1 MQASET
7 ASSELVSII
16 DMPQSSIDN
25 YLRDILSGRASA
37 QEIEIADAIIAYYYR
52 NSSPLIFDE
61 GRLWYYDPTSGV
73 YAPLEDA
80 SISSIVYD
88 LDRAPLTE
96 GMLRVKVS
104 FANAIVRAIKNRVSK
119 TGFFLNAP
127 EGVAV
132 ANGFLTF
139 DPEVGDIRMDN
150 VSSEQR
156 QRHRLSIP
164 YIANSEP
171 GHVDDFL
178 YDTFRDQELV
188 NLIYEI
194 IGVALF
200 GQGYRYHTM
209 VVFHGEGA
217 NGKGVITKLIQKL
230 IPKGM
235 RSSVPPS
242 EWRVEYQR
250 YPLVGSRFNAVGELP
265 KLTRDNMETLKGISA
280 GDTITARRIG
290 SSGFEFQPTAQHV
303 FSTNHLPSLPETGVA
318 IERRFLI
325 IPFNRIVAEDK
336 RDPNMADDLFR
347 LGALGFLRCAV
358 DGFQRVLQQKGFSR
372 PDIVRIATLK
382 WMHNSNPIILFAKCH
397 LEYTGNAEDRI
408 TAAEMLNK
416 CQTFCVDNKLPPPSS
431 QRALKTSLEELGF
444 TSTKS
449 STMQWTGVQ
458 WKT

>member
-1 MQASET
+1 
-7 ASSELVSII
+7 
-16 DMPQSSIDN
+16 
-25 YLRDILSGRASA
+25 
-37 QEIEIADAIIAYYYR
+37 
-52 NSSPLIFDE
+52 
-61 GRLWYYDPTSGV
+61 
-73 YAPLEDA
+73 
-80 SISSIVYD
+80 
-88 LDRAPLTE
+88 
-96 GMLRVKVS
+96 MLRIKVS
-104 FANAIVRAIKNRVSK
+104 FANAIVRAIKNRVSE

-139 DPEVGDIRMDN
+139 DPEAGDIRIDD

-156 QRHRLSIP
+156 QRNRLSIP

-178 YDTFRDQELV
+178 HDTFRDQELV

-194 IGVALF
+194 VGVALF
-200 GQGYRYHTM
+200 GQGYRYQTM
-209 VVFHGEGA
+209 VVFHGAGA

-265 KLTRDNMETLKGISA
+265 KLTPDNMETLKGISA
-280 GDTITARRIG
+280 GDTITARRVG
-290 SSGFEFQPTAQHV
+290 YSGFEFQPTAQHV
-303 FSTNHLPSLPETGVA
+303 FSTNHLPPLPETGVA
-318 IERRFLI
+318 IERRFLV
-325 IPFNRIVAEDK
+325 IPFNRVVAEDK

-347 LGALGFLRCAV
+347 FGALGFLRCVV
-358 DGFQRVLQQKGFSR
+358 DGFKRVLQQRGFSR
-372 PDIVRIATLK
+372 PEIVRMATLK
-382 WMHNSNPIILFAKCH
+382 WMHSSRPVTLFAKLH
-397 LEYTGNAEDRI
+397 LEATGKSEDRI
-408 TAAEMLNK
+408 SAAEMFNK
-416 CQTFCVDNKLPPPSS
+416 CQTFCVDNDLPSPSS
-431 QRALKTSLEELGF
+431 QRALKTALEELRF

-458 WKT
+458 WKS